1 VYRTKF
7 KEKRQ
12 KARGDSMG
20 GDSMDKICI
29 VKLRKKMTNPAT
41 LGEECGQGNRAGEE
55 RILPGSSVPAAENRG
70 MSGVHDRNGM
80 TDREKDVADRTVSL
94 MLTPEQMRVLQ
105 SNPNLLSFFN
115 GAAAKGFAVA
125 KQRDETI
132 VFKFAFE
139 PVPPVRLLKME
150 EVVHMLRISKGYL
163 TKIIRQ
169 GELKSYK
176 LGRLRRIMFDDVLS
190 YLEGS
195 QEFTK
200 KRQRALNSKISQN
213 GIV

>member
-1 VYRTKF
+1 
-7 KEKRQ
+7 
-12 KARGDSMG
+12 
-20 GDSMDKICI
+20 MDKICI

-41 LGEECGQGNRAGEE
+41 LEEECGQGNRAGEGQTMSG
-55 RILPGSSVPAAENRG
+55 LSFSGAENRG
-70 MSGVHDRNGM
+70 TCGVHDRNGM
-80 TDREKDVADRTVSL
+80 TDREKDAANRTVSL
-94 MLTPEQMRVLQ
+94 MLTPEQTRVLH

-115 GAAAKGFAVA
+115 GAAAKGFSAA

-195 QEFTK
+195 QEFTNI
-200 KRQRALNSKISQN
+200 RQRGSKSRISQN
-213 GIV
+213 GIG